1 VSITATATVAA
12 AGAAADP
19 YTAFEDTIQRWVVSG
34 SGLASDHVLWA
45 ADATGS
51 GPIPAG
57 TYISM
62 RLVQTDTVSDDW
74 LISRRVGDNVEHH
87 VRGTRHPKLDLTC
100 FAGARYGS
108 GRAAEV
114 LGRVTG
120 SILLPSVA
128 TILRK
133 GQVGVGLVGSVR
145 TVDGMRSQ
153 MFDPRA
159 TVRIEL
165 HTMFDIFEVGREFRS
180 AQVTTP
186 GAPEVTVEAP

>member
-1 VSITATATVAA
+1 MSITAVVTLTV
-12 AGAAADP
+12 AGAASDP
-19 YTAFEDTIQRWVVSG
+19 YSIFEDTIQRWVVAG
-34 SGLASDHVLWA
+34 SGLASDHVLWGG
-45 ADATGS
+45 DGTGN
-51 GPIPAG
+51 GAIPAG

-62 RLVQTDTVSDDW
+62 RLVETDTVSDDW
-74 LISRRVGDNVEHH
+74 LITRRVGDDVEHH

-108 GRAAEV
+108 GRAAQV
-114 LGRVTG
+114 LERVSA

-133 GQVGVGLVGSVR
+133 GQVGVGLVGAIR
-145 TVDGMRSQ
+145 TVEGMRSQ

-165 HTMFDIFEVGREFRS
+165 HTMLDISEAGREFKS

-186 GAPEVTVEAP
+186 LAAEATVEDP